1 MVPKPIAAWIAG
13 FALALSTSML
23 HAADL
28 PKATQNI
35 LKKLKLTSEV
45 MAGLDEELKVPQEW
59 LDGANKEGVVR
70 ILGTWDPKQF
80 VPLNTPFHERIG
92 RGAWW
97 ARVCQYDENSVVAV
111 SLKKKRIQNKKDK
124 QYIN

>member
-45 MAGLDEELKVPQEW
+45 MAGLDEELKVPQES
-59 LDGANKEGVVR
+59 LDGATKEAVIR

-80 VPLNTPFHERIG
+80 VPLNTTFHGAFPNIKVQYSRSHFSG
-92 RGAWW
+92 R
-97 ARVCQYDENSVVAV
+97 AV
-111 SLKKKRIQNKKDK
+111 RTLLACPEGSH
-124 QYIN
+124 